1 MSEQPIASVG
11 LNCADVKIYANSRSY
26 NVDCH
31 IYEGATKE
39 RIDAVISNAIY
50 AMKESQ
56 KRIQKEI
63 VEEALKQ

>member
-1 MSEQPIASVG
+1 MTEQIASVG
-11 LNCADVKIYANSRSY
+11 LNCTDVKISANSRSY

-50 AMKESQ
+50 AMKEAQ

>member
-1 MSEQPIASVG
+1 MTEQIASVG
-11 LNCADVKIYANSRSY
+11 LNCADVKISANSRSY

-50 AMKESQ
+50 AMRESQ
-56 KRIQKEI
+56 RRIQKEI